1 MRILYLHQYFTT
13 PEFSGGVRSYQFAR
27 RLVAAG
33 HQVDLITS
41 PAFYPIKKKKKH
53 SLISKCVVDGITVH
67 VIHVNYGNEL
77 TFFRRV
83 VSFFLFMLI
92 SSAYVLRVK
101 DYDLIYATSTPLT
114 IGVPALVAKFLRRK
128 PLIFEVRDMW
138 PDIPIALGFIKN
150 PLLIKVLSSFE
161 RFLYDRASR
170 IVALSVGMK
179 EEITSKGID
188 ESKVTVIPNAADLVD
203 FDHTTIQP
211 QVERLRKNEDSR
223 VCLYAGTFGYVNDL
237 SYLVSLAASLKA
249 KKADIKLLLIG
260 NGAEKELIAK
270 QIKEHELEDF
280 VVLRPPVSKNE
291 LVSYIK
297 SSDACFSTVRDIP
310 ALFNNSANKFFD
322 ALAAGKP
329 IIINHGGW
337 QAGIIEENDIGLVL
351 GRDMEQAAGR
361 LIEYLNG
368 VTPADNKRIA
378 AFGGRNYDR
387 DILFKRLLF
396 DVLEPSV

>member
-1 MRILYLHQYFTT
+1 VRILYLHQYFTT

-41 PAFYPIKKKKKH
+41 PAFYPVEKKRKR
-53 SLISKCVVDGITVH
+53 SLITKCVVDGITVH
-67 VIHVNYGNEL
+67 VIHVNYGNEMS
-77 TFFRRV
+77 FFRRV

-101 DYDLIYATSTPLT
+101 GYDLIYATSTPLT
-114 IGVPALVAKFLRRK
+114 IGVPALTARFLRRK
-128 PLIFEVRDMW
+128 PLVFEVRDMW

-150 PLLIKVLSSFE
+150 PLLIKVLSCFE
-161 RFLYDRASR
+161 RFLYDKASR
-170 IVALSVGMK
+170 IVALSVGIK
-179 EEITSKGID
+179 EEITHKGI
-188 ESKVTVIPNAADLVD
+188 EENKVEVIPNASDLVD
-203 FDHTTIQP
+203 FDHTSVQP
-211 QVERLRKNEDSR
+211 QVDQLRQNENSR

-237 SYLVSLAASLKA
+237 SYLVLLAAELKA

-260 NGAEKELIAK
+260 DGAEKELIAK
-270 QIKEHELEDF
+270 RIKEHELEGF

-291 LVSYIK
+291 LISYIK

-337 QAGIIEENDIGLVL
+337 QAGVIEENNIGLVL
-351 GRDMEQAAGR
+351 GHDIEQAADR

-368 VTPADNKRIA
+368 VTPADNERIA
-378 AFGGRNYDR
+378 AFARRNYDR
-387 DILFKRLLF
+387 DVLFKILLF